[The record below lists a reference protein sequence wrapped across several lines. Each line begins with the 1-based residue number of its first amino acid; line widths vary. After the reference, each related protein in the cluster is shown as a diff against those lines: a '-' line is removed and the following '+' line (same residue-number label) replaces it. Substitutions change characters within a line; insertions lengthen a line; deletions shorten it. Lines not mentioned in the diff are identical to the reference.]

1 MSSKKQKLLALS
13 FLVVGVVL
21 LSACGGATPA
31 PEEAAP
37 VPEEAA
43 APAEQEPIII
53 GAVFDRTGW
62 MAAYDDPPRSA
73 AFLAV
78 KVLNER
84 GGILGRPVE
93 LIEIDG
99 KTDPALVGTAARQL
113 IEQGAQIIIAPC
125 DFDIGAPASQAAQ
138 EAGMVGTSTCA
149 SSPLYG
155 SEVLGDLQFTASVWN
170 NNLAGAGAEWGYN
183 EKGWR
188 TAAVVNDTAYEYTQS
203 LGELFKEGWTD
214 LGGVIVSDDVYTAG
228 DEDFSAQIGRIQAL
242 PEPPD
247 VIYISGVN
255 PELATILRQV
265 RAAGI
270 TTPLMGGDTYDDV
283 QLWAALG
290 PELGNDLYFAT
301 HAWLG
306 PEAGGN
312 MVEFLALY
320 EEEYGEPPAAGFT
333 AMGWDVVMVYAQA
346 IEAAGTTDGAAVA
359 AKMEE
364 LEFDLLSGHMDWSTA
379 AEGHF
384 PNKEVVMAQ
393 LQGAQPSFIGW
404 IALENPPGR

>member
-1 MSSKKQKLLALS
+1 MSSKKQLLLVLS
-13 FLVVGVVL
+13 LLVVGGVL
-21 LSACGGATPA
+21 LSACGGAT
-31 PEEAAP
+31 P

-203 LGELFKEGWTD
+203 LGELFKEGWAD